1 MKQDLK
7 RYARMLVDAGLTLG
21 VCDWGFCV
29 YRQQHSACLGS
40 ATAPNPVRREPS
52 TCARCQNFTVTQK
65 HRGYWLEQVRRCEDL
80 LNEPALPTQTLK
92 IARMRLTEAL
102 GILRSFDSN
111 GQRADVERR

>member
-1 MKQDLK
+1 
-7 RYARMLVDAGLTLG
+7 MLVDAGLILG

-52 TCARCQNFTVTQK
+52 TCARCQNFSVAEK
-65 HRGYWLEQVRRCEDL
+65 HRGYWQEQARRYEAL

-92 IARMRLTEAL
+92 IARARLTEAL
-102 GILRSFDSN
+102 TILRSLDAKVQ
-111 GQRADVERR
+111 GADVEQR